1 LKWLSA
7 LKLAYALQHR
17 IREGNAGTQK
27 LHRARQGSPGSEIPE
42 AEKLRLC
49 WAMKQRCIRTMP
61 GTQRKGRQTQPGMVI
76 GIERQDKPKRE
87 KKKPK
92 KKKP

>member
-1 LKWLSA
+1 MPVLK
-7 LKLAYALQHR
+7 
-17 IREGNAGTQK
+17 K
-27 LHRARQGSPGSEIPE
+27 LHRGLDARQGSPGSEIPE

-49 WAMKQRCIRTMP
+49 WAVKQRCIRTMP
-61 GTQRKGRQTQPGMVI
+61 GIQRKGRQRARPGMVI